1 MILLL
6 LPADLFRLIVDQ
18 ILLVLRR
25 HAHILRSPKLG
36 NLATPV
42 QLSLRSVF
50 KSVGR
55 LRVWAIV
62 SS

>member
-1 MILLL
+1 M
-6 LPADLFRLIVDQ
+6 RR

-25 HAHILRSPKLG
+25 HAHILRRPKLG

-42 QLSLRSVF
+42 QLSLRTTF
-50 KSVGR
+50 LSVGR
-55 LRVWAIV
+55 LRGWEKV